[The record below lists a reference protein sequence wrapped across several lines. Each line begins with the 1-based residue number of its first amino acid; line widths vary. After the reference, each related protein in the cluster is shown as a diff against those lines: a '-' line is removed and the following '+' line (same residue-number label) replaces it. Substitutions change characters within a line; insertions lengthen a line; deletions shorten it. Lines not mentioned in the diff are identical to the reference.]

1 MEDHEPFAK
10 GELMITPLDI
20 QNKVFTRAVRGYK
33 EEDVDGFLDLLTVDY
48 ERVIDD
54 NESLRKQVSDMTL
67 KLEQYKTTE
76 GTVIETLEAAK
87 ALMNDISAS
96 AEKRAEIMVKN
107 AELDAELLQRQAR
120 ESVERLKEE
129 ELALSQRVTAV
140 RARFKS
146 MLESELDRF
155 DVLTEELFGTMDES
169 GFRNVSGTKA
179 KKTRGQPITEDDLF
193 KTVTNLRR
201 EE

>member
-1 MEDHEPFAK
+1 
-10 GELMITPLDI
+10 MITPLDI

-48 ERVIDD
+48 ERIIDD
-54 NESLRKQVSDMTL
+54 NESLRNLVADMTS
-67 KLEQYKTTE
+67 KLEHYKSTE

-140 RARFKS
+140 RSRFKS

-155 DVLTEELFGTMDES
+155 DVLTEELFGTLDES
-169 GFRNVSGTKA
+169 GFRNVSDTKT
-179 KKTRGQPITEDDLF
+179 KKMRGQPITEDDLF
-193 KTVTNLRR
+193 KTVTNFRR

>member
-1 MEDHEPFAK
+1 
-10 GELMITPLDI
+10 MITPLDI

-48 ERVIDD
+48 ERLIDD
-54 NESLRKQVSDMTL
+54 NENL
-67 KLEQYKTTE
+67 KKLLADTTEKLQEYKTTE
-76 GTVIETLEAAK
+76 SAVLETLKAAK

-107 AELDAELLQRQAR
+107 AELDAELLQKQAR

-129 ELALSQRVTAV
+129 EIALSQRVTAV
-140 RARFKS
+140 RSRFKS

-155 DVLTEELFGTMDES
+155 DVLAEELFGSSEEN
-169 GFRNVSGTKA
+169 GFQNVSDG
-179 KKTRGQPITEDDLF
+179 KTRKMKGHPIAEEDFF
-193 KTVTNLRR
+193 KTVTNFRR